1 MVCTVSF
8 VRIPLFEQAIDDGA
22 VRHHIRR
29 AVSSI
34 IRHHVQQLESFLASA
49 LMTESLE
56 KNVVGEDM
64 RRAAKLCHS
73 AEHYVHCVARPLL
86 GTEALEQR
94 SKDDGFH
101 SISLLN
107 NIAQSRETEV
117 QTARAAAAADE
128 DAIGVQG
135 GSHRAVAGSCHAV
148 EAGHGGRGAVAR
160 DGGEGAVQAAD
171 DRGAPAPAPALPEQ
185 FVEHVECVLGA
196 TPAGAC
202 CSGLWSGSRTLGA
215 RAAADGSCSGGDAAC
230 HACADGARS
239 NLRVAP
245 RRAAPEQ
252 LTDPREGNR
261 RQGKGGAKQH
271 AKNGVRILCCG
282 GGGEPATATA

>member
-1 MVCTVSF
+1 M
-8 VRIPLFEQAIDDGA
+8 
-22 VRHHIRR
+22 
-29 AVSSI
+29 
-34 IRHHVQQLESFLASA
+34 QQLESFLASA

-107 NIAQSRETEV
+107 NIAQAREAEV
-117 QTARAAAAADE
+117 QTTHTAAAANE

-135 GSHRAVAGSCHAV
+135 GSHRIVAGSCHAV
-148 EAGHGGRGAVAR
+148 EAGHGGRGAVTR
-160 DGGEGAVQAAD
+160 DGGEGAVQVAD

-185 FVEHVECVLGA
+185 FVEHVECVFGT
-196 TPAGAC
+196 TPACC
-202 CSGLWSGSRTLGA
+202 CSGLGSGSRALGA
-215 RAAADGSCSGGDAAC
+215 RVAADGACSGGDAAC

-245 RRAAPEQ
+245 ATRRAEPQQ

-261 RQGKGGAKQH
+261 RQGKGGAKLSS
-271 AKNGVRILCCG
+271 ARRMASGSCAG
-282 GGGEPATATA
+282 GGGGGDGGGRTGIIG